1 MYGNSE
7 YLLLITPCLYIK
19 KRSFTSDS
27 KNRINILYT
36 YFVKRFNLLLT
47 SFYPIKEYLLLSDLS
62 SYITQLFFSLRKN
75 IGDPTHSF
83 TISHNLLMSG
93 FYSGK
98 GKQAVY
104 NVEESV
110 KSKSSSDNDSD
121 NDLEIKKAIALS
133 LQKDKIGESSKNKE
147 GSPEKDEFEIISG
160 YTQS

>member
-1 MYGNSE
+1 
-7 YLLLITPCLYIK
+7 
-19 KRSFTSDS
+19 
-27 KNRINILYT
+27 
-36 YFVKRFNLLLT
+36 
-47 SFYPIKEYLLLSDLS
+47 
-62 SYITQLFFSLRKN
+62 
-75 IGDPTHSF
+75 
-83 TISHNLLMSG
+83 MSG